1 MKKIVSYK
9 NVTIVFVLVI
19 IFVISVS
26 VILLSQ
32 RTDNVENRMNKVE
45 KRVYNIWHHNQ
56 MQ

>member
-45 KRVYNIWHHNQ
+45 KRVYNIGHHNQ